1 MGQSACKN
9 RRILVVDDEPDLLE
23 TVAAALKRDGFTR
36 IDTAACLQE
45 ARRRCRQAPP
55 DLAVLDIM
63 LPDGSGYG
71 FCAELRAQGDIPVIF
86 LTARGETEDRLRGLG
101 MGADDYIVKPFSPQ
115 ELALR
120 LAAVLRRCYKEES
133 LEDAPVRLDAGR
145 LELSRALFVREDGRE
160 TALTAKECALLRVLC
175 RNAGRIVTL
184 DALCAAVWGEN
195 YYGYESSLPVHIR
208 RIREKIEREPSRP
221 AALLTV
227 RGLGYKLLRK
237 TEADD
242 GAV

>member
-120 LAAVLRRCYKEES
+120 LAA
-133 LEDAPVRLDAGR
+133 P
-145 LELSRALFVREDGRE
+145 
-160 TALTAKECALLRVLC
+160 LL
-175 RNAGRIVTL
+175 
-184 DALCAAVWGEN
+184 
-195 YYGYESSLPVHIR
+195 
-208 RIREKIEREPSRP
+208 
-221 AALLTV
+221 
-227 RGLGYKLLRK
+227 
-237 TEADD
+237 
-242 GAV
+242 